1 MDKHQFDVLNYII
14 ENQNLFDFVIKQT
27 TKRIIDLE
35 YRVGSLWI
43 DSQAS
48 EITDLNRRIA
58 QLDVELLCQ
67 KNNIQYFKEKLE
79 ENKRFKV
86 KIGKLFKKTYKRVNK
101 FDKKLKNFY
110 GRVEILADNSIKVLN
125 KQVKNENFNQND
137 LEELIKNFEN
147 LKMTDY

>member
-1 MDKHQFDVLNYII
+1 MDEHQFDVLNYII

-58 QLDVELLCQ
+58 QLGVELLCQ
-67 KNNIQYFKEKLE
+67 KDNIQYFKE
-79 ENKRFKV
+79 NPA
-86 KIGKLFKKTYKRVNK
+86 GK
-101 FDKKLKNFY
+101 
-110 GRVEILADNSIKVLN
+110 
-125 KQVKNENFNQND
+125 
-137 LEELIKNFEN
+137 
-147 LKMTDY
+147 